1 MKEEIDVEEF
11 LTILMPPKVKV
22 HQKVSCKTKYKNIWR
37 SFAKVKAGQAKNDQ
51 NSKILQHACVSISGS
66 RQIESWTV
74 GSRAPI
80 VRLWQLG
87 LGQSGPNV
95 RGPVVRLEK
104 LDNWAPGP
112 NLPGI
117 GKKLQKRQKL
127 KSVAFTGCFI
137 WRLVLL
143 TSRQGS
149 LLKLRSLLSKLNR
162 RSLLHCCQKKGFGV
176 VRSKDRRA
184 WGDDWGGGT
193 LARRLPL
200 HCNQPSAS
208 VTNTQCTKS

>member
-1 MKEEIDVEEF
+1 MS
-11 LTILMPPKVKV
+11 PKVKV

-149 LLKLRSLLSKLNR
+149 LLKLRSLLSKPQPKVTIA
-162 RSLLHCCQKKGFGV
+162 LLSKKKALGLLGARTGGRGATTEGEERWLGGSHSTAISHQPLSPTPNAQNHKNGV
-176 VRSKDRRA
+176 HRTTVHSE
-184 WGDDWGGGT
+184 
-193 LARRLPL
+193 
-200 HCNQPSAS
+200 
-208 VTNTQCTKS
+208 